1 MPQISLY
8 VDKETLE
15 MIQAAADAAK
25 TSISNWVV
33 TQLREKLD
41 STYPEGYQELFGSVK
56 DGDLKEP

>member
-8 VDKETLE
+8 VDKETLK
-15 MIQAAADAAK
+15 MIQEAANAAK

-41 STYPEGYQELFGSVK
+41 SSYPEGYQELFGSIEDRDV
-56 DGDLKEP
+56 KEP